1 MLVFFLF
8 LDLFV
13 YVYLRIS
20 NPCVMSPDGAA
31 ANTYSCS
38 FATNFRIHPVI
49 PSETG
54 RRFANPVILP
64 VPPRKTGSRNVMRE
78 KRPCNK
84 KQKEE
89 QEREKQMNLNF

>member
-1 MLVFFLF
+1 
-8 LDLFV
+8 
-13 YVYLRIS
+13 
-20 NPCVMSPDGAA
+20 MSPDGAA

-78 KRPCNK
+78 KRPYK
-84 KQKEE
+84 K
-89 QEREKQMNLNF
+89 EKKKKKKKIRFVFFLMSIDF